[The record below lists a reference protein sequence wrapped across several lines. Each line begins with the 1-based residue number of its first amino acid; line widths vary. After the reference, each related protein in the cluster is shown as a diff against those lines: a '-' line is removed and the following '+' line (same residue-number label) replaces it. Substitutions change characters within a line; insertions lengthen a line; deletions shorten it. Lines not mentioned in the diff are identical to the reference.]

1 MTSTEMSVRAYAVRD
16 EMNFARQILLDPDL
30 SGAAKQ
36 VAGAILSFINWKTG
50 TAWPSLETIASR
62 ASVSVASVKRALAQ
76 LSRYIEIAAGGGRGR
91 ANVYRLRIGAKIQV
105 NHEPEYRQT
114 SSYERPKTGS
124 PMSPQPGVT
133 ILEPTPIPESSIP
146 TPSQTAQTELNE
158 QERGGGQN
166 RDFDSGMGDDL
177 NRLASLVSRTW
188 KMSRDRVT
196 CMLIPLVEHH
206 GPDRIYRAIGQL
218 MTSRVTRDDLPTRLG
233 AAVGATGSQQ
243 RVNPTPVPLVT
254 STRTAEENA
263 VAAQHRKVLTALSE
277 LPFEKKS
284 LIRETVFDKLLEKYP
299 TFDPAL
305 LANDI
310 VLSNR
315 IVEFGIEIM

>member
-1 MTSTEMSVRAYAVRD
+1 
-16 EMNFARQILLDPDL
+16 
-30 SGAAKQ
+30 
-36 VAGAILSFINWKTG
+36 
-50 TAWPSLETIASR
+50 
-62 ASVSVASVKRALAQ
+62 
-76 LSRYIEIAAGGGRGR
+76 
-91 ANVYRLRIGAKIQV
+91 
-105 NHEPEYRQT
+105 
-114 SSYERPKTGS
+114 
-124 PMSPQPGVT
+124 
-133 ILEPTPIPESSIP
+133 
-146 TPSQTAQTELNE
+146 
-158 QERGGGQN
+158 
-166 RDFDSGMGDDL
+166 MGDDL